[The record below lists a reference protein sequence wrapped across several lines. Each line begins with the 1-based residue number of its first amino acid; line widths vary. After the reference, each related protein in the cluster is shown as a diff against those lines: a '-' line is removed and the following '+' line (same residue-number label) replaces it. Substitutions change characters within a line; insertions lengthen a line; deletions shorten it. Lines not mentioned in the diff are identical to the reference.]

1 MELNGILRVLRKRWT
16 SVLVTLAVAV
26 LLAVVVTALM
36 PARYTATAKM
46 FFSARSGQSITEL
59 NEGTTFAAS
68 QMSSLADIAT
78 SPLVLEPVIADLGL
92 DTTPPELAESLSITV
107 PEGTAILQIAAT
119 APTAEGAADLVNAV
133 AGELSDAAD
142 GLFPAAEDGAEAVH
156 ATIHTPGAV
165 PTEPSVPNLAV
176 NLVLGVVLGLLVGV
190 GVAAL
195 REARDTRV
203 RGERDLADVTDATLL
218 ARLGRA
224 DDGEAPVFMQTDPN
238 GQRAEAVRG
247 LRTNLHFLTATGST
261 RTIVVTSATAG
272 EGKTTTAVNLA
283 VALADTGSSVLLVD
297 ADMRRPAVAKTLGL
311 EGRAGLST
319 LLIGQA
325 GLEDLAQRWGDRPL
339 DVLPAGQVPPNPSE
353 LLSSLPM
360 ADLLAEAAGRYD
372 VVIVDSPPVLAVTDA
387 TVLSTLAGGT
397 LMVVATGRHRKTEL
411 REALDRLD
419 HVGARV
425 LGLVL
430 NRAEVGK
437 EDTRR
442 YEEYVEDGAG
452 ARSGAAAGWGAIDP
466 ALAGSD
472 AAPALGDAGPVRRDA
487 RHASGAP
494 DAGSHVADGPP
505 RAAPRASDGPTP
517 AVAPPWSAAPS
528 STPGG
533 EAPPAFADT
542 AATPGDPDD
551 EWWADAD
558 AEFMS
563 AEELAAPD
571 HLSPD
576 DAGGRAGNGAL
587 PRPSGESRR
596 PAPWGA

>member
-46 FFSARSGQSITEL
+46 FFSARAGQSITEL
-59 NEGTTFAAS
+59 NESSTFAAS

-78 SPLVLEPVIADLGL
+78 SPLVLEPVIEDLEL

-142 GLFPAAEDGAEAVH
+142 GLFPAAEDGAEAVR

-165 PTEPSVPNLAV
+165 PTEPSVPNAPV

-203 RGERDLADVTDATLL
+203 RGERDLADVTDATVL

-224 DDGEAPVFMQTDPN
+224 DEGDSPVFMQTDPN
-238 GQRAEAVRG
+238 GQRAEAVRA

-297 ADMRRPAVAKTLGL
+297 ADMRRPAVARTLGL

-319 LLIGQA
+319 VLIGQA
-325 GLEDLAQRWGDRPL
+325 NLEDLAQRWGDRPL

-372 VVIVDSPPVLAVTDA
+372 VVIVDSPPVLAVTDP

-397 LMVVATGRHRKTEL
+397 LMVVATGRRRKTEL

-430 NRAEVGK
+430 NRADVGK

-442 YEEYVEDGAG
+442 YEEYVEDGSA
-452 ARSGAAAGWGAIDP
+452 ARGRMGAGWGAIDP

-472 AAPALGDAGPVRRDA
+472 ATPVLGDAGSVRRDA
-487 RHASGAP
+487 RPASGAP
-494 DAGSHVADGPP
+494 AAGTGGPAGSA
-505 RAAPRASDGPTP
+505 
-517 AVAPPWSAAPS
+517 AVASPAAPS
-528 STPGG
+528 ATPEG
-533 EAPPAFADT
+533 EAPPALADT
-542 AATPGDPDD
+542 ADTPGDPGDQ
-551 EWWADAD
+551 WWADAD

-563 AEELAAPD
+563 AEELAAPGD
-571 HLSPD
+571 RAPDD
-576 DAGGRAGNGAL
+576 DAGRGRSNGL
-587 PRPSGESRR
+587 PPRSDDQSRR

>member
-1 MELNGILRVLRKRWT
+1 MELNGILRVLRKRWL
-16 SVLVTLAVAV
+16 SVLVTLVVAV
-26 LLAVVVTALM
+26 LLAVAVTAVM

-78 SPLVLEPVIADLGL
+78 SPLVLEPVIDDLGL
-92 DTTPPELAESLSITV
+92 DTTPTELAESVRITV

-119 APTAEGAADLVNAV
+119 AQTAQESADLVNAV
-133 AGELSDAAD
+133 AGELSDASD
-142 GLFPAAEDGAEAVH
+142 GLFPAAADGDEAVR

-165 PTEPSVPNLAV
+165 PTEPSVPNTGV

-203 RGERDLADVTDATLL
+203 RGERDLLDVTDATVL
-218 ARLGRA
+218 ARLGA
-224 DDGEAPVFMQTDPN
+224 APTGEAPVFMQADPH
-238 GQRAEAVRG
+238 GQRAEAVRA

-283 VALADTGSSVLLVD
+283 VALADTGTSVLLVD
-297 ADMRRPAVAKTLGL
+297 GDMRRPAVSRTLGL

-397 LMVVATGRHRKTEL
+397 LMVVSTGRHRKAEL

-430 NRAEVGK
+430 NRADVGK
-437 EDTRR
+437 EVTRR
-442 YEEYVEDGAG
+442 YEEYVEEVPSGVDGGSGPGPAALLAG
-452 ARSGAAAGWGAIDP
+452 SDP
-466 ALAGSD
+466 ALSGSD
-472 AAPALGDAGPVRRDA
+472 AAPAWSSPALSEAGSARTEAGRTRTEAGPA
-487 RHASGAP
+487 RT
-494 DAGSHVADGPP
+494 VADTT
-505 RAAPRASDGPTP
+505 ATADE
-517 AVAPPWSAAPS
+517 
-528 STPGG
+528 PG
-533 EAPPAFADT
+533 
-542 AATPGDPDD
+542 D

-558 AEFMS
+558 AEFLS
-563 AEELAAPD
+563 AEELGAT
-571 HLSPD
+571 D
-576 DAGGRAGNGAL
+576 DAVPPGGS
-587 PRPSGESRR
+587 PRPSGGTASAASNGHVPRQGGPTSR
-596 PAPWGA
+596 PAAPWGA